1 MSVETVD
8 EGISSSSI
16 TKTKDENA
24 NGRKSSHKLLANNSR
39 TSTSNNMSSS
49 GNEKKTPTKR
59 CKLVIVGDG
68 CCGKTSLLTV
78 FKSGKFPE
86 DHIPTIF
93 ETDIAKLK
101 FTDEE
106 FIKKERVDEIEFSLW
121 DTAGQES
128 YDRLRPLSYPSS
140 DVVLICFAID
150 SPDSLANV
158 EVQWAKEVKHF
169 CKGVPVILVGNKID
183 LRGDQE
189 MIDSLA
195 KKEQV
200 PVCTEKTKV
209 MANKINAHAYVEC
222 SAKIQQ
228 GVQDVFETAAKAAL
242 KKNRSSIIPNLP
254 SRCHIL

>member
-1 MSVETVD
+1 MSVTD
-8 EGISSSSI
+8 SKDGLTLSSNNSKSLNSEVHD
-16 TKTKDENA
+16 DENA
-24 NGRKSSHKLLANNSR
+24 NGQHSIHKYNKSSRSQ
-39 TSTSNNMSSS
+39 
-49 GNEKKTPTKR
+49 GDKKTPTKR

-93 ETDIAKLK
+93 ETDIAKLR
-101 FTDEE
+101 FSDED
-106 FIKKERVDEIEFSLW
+106 FIRKEKVEEIEFSLW

-183 LRGDQE
+183 LRGDQS
-189 MIDSLA
+189 MVASLA
-195 KKEQV
+195 KKNQV
-200 PVCTEKTKV
+200 PVSTEKTKA
-209 MANKINAHAYVEC
+209 MATKINAYAYVEC

-242 KKNRSSIIPNLP
+242 NKNRSIMRIDLP
-254 SRCHIL
+254 RRCPIL